1 MKRILIGWMAAL
13 SALLC
18 ACSTQTVV
26 GDGGRRLRANK
37 RPARPM
43 RSASHCRR
51 MQPRRSLLSAVRRQ
65 IYTQPGG
72 GYEITTEILDAAPAA
87 AIVRRL
93 SGFDASALHVYK
105 SGGKERPVWQFA
117 WYAASDEGGRM
128 YRCKVIS
135 DGAYCYALTVS
146 VPEGAGTAYDS
157 MADRGVL
164 KHGIAAGVSINEK
177 VLYFEKFFLTFA
189 ALAVIIHTSLRD
201 AA

>member
-18 ACSTQTVV
+18 ACSAQTVWETV
-26 GDGGRRLRANK
+26 GGGCVQTRGGA
-37 RPARPM
+37 AY
-43 RSASHCRR
+43 AICI
-51 MQPRRSLLSAVRRQ
+51 SLPQDAAEEVFAERGARQ

-117 WYAASDEGGRM
+117 WYAASDEGGRL

-135 DGAYCYALTVS
+135 EGAHCYAVTFS
-146 VPEGAGTAYDS
+146 APEGSGTAYDTTAAELFSS
-157 MADRGVL
+157 MELQPA
-164 KHGIAAGVSINEK
+164 
-177 VLYFEKFFLTFA
+177 
-189 ALAVIIHTSLRD
+189 
-201 AA
+201 